1 MIAQQKTG
9 LVKLE
14 DGIFKIDINHKIK
27 LPSLGKSVSIQD
39 FKNKKFPLN
48 ASIAADLLEAIG
60 VSFTNKEAMITSQIK
75 IEGVKMSW
83 HEETEVIDLSIG
95 DIVLSYDL
103 NKKIIVE
110 SQIVDEVEELISDNA
125 QKFEIILEDRE
136 TELTVYHIIPFW
148 RDGEL
153 IEDNCG
159 VVQVGDELLCIDPE
173 ELTVSKG
180 KVI

>member
-1 MIAQQKTG
+1 
-9 LVKLE
+9 
-14 DGIFKIDINHKIK
+14 
-27 LPSLGKSVSIQD
+27 
-39 FKNKKFPLN
+39 
-48 ASIAADLLEAIG
+48 
-60 VSFTNKEAMITSQIK
+60 
-75 IEGVKMSW
+75 MSW
-83 HEETEVIDLSIG
+83 HEKTEVIDLSIG

-180 KVI
+180 KVIEINVGRTDNTPVRHPKSSNGYYFVNGILLHD

>member
-1 MIAQQKTG
+1 
-9 LVKLE
+9 
-14 DGIFKIDINHKIK
+14 
-27 LPSLGKSVSIQD
+27 
-39 FKNKKFPLN
+39 
-48 ASIAADLLEAIG
+48 
-60 VSFTNKEAMITSQIK
+60 
-75 IEGVKMSW
+75 MSW
-83 HEETEVIDLSIG
+83 HEKTEVIDLSIG

-148 RDGEL
+148 RDREL

-180 KVI
+180 KVIEINVGRTDNTPVRHPKSSNGYYFVNGILLHD

>member
-1 MIAQQKTG
+1 
-9 LVKLE
+9 
-14 DGIFKIDINHKIK
+14 
-27 LPSLGKSVSIQD
+27 
-39 FKNKKFPLN
+39 
-48 ASIAADLLEAIG
+48 
-60 VSFTNKEAMITSQIK
+60 
-75 IEGVKMSW
+75 MSW

-136 TELTVYHIIPFW
+136 TELTVYDIIPFW

-180 KVI
+180 KVIEINVGRTDNTPVRHPKSSNGYYFVNGILLHD

>member
-1 MIAQQKTG
+1 
-9 LVKLE
+9 
-14 DGIFKIDINHKIK
+14 
-27 LPSLGKSVSIQD
+27 
-39 FKNKKFPLN
+39 
-48 ASIAADLLEAIG
+48 
-60 VSFTNKEAMITSQIK
+60 
-75 IEGVKMSW
+75 MSW

-180 KVI
+180 KVIEINVGRTDNTPVRHPKSSNGYYFVNGILLHD